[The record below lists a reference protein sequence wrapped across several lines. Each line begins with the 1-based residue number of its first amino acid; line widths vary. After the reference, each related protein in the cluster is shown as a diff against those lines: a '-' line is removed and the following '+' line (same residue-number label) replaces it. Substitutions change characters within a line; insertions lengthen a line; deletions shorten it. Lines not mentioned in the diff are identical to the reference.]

1 MLIGGLH
8 AGRISLSSLRLD
20 HTGGNF
26 AEDAL
31 ERLREY
37 GIFYCPSWLEEPV
50 LESVRQEFEL
60 AFSEVRN
67 TDPAQLTDEGKV
79 PVSRYGRTRTG
90 AQLRFDNDAEFVNRL
105 PISRAIFSQDW
116 MADLAGS
123 YLGIPCTLNRHI
135 ILTDDFD
142 PDQEII
148 PHHFDEMNALKFY
161 VCLDDIDRE
170 NGPFQAI
177 PGTTEPTSR
186 LRVNEWL
193 RHEKFDDV
201 RQRVFEQHNEEV
213 IHALYGQFKATLRSR
228 ELTFQVPAGSL
239 LVFDTD
245 TVHRAGLLSPGRRR
259 RIIRA
264 SSYRGIWP

>member
-8 AGRISLSSLRLD
+8 SGRIPLSDLRLD
-20 HTGGNF
+20 LTSDNF
-26 AEDAL
+26 AADAL
-31 ERLREY
+31 GRLREY
-37 GIFYCPSWLEEPV
+37 GMFYCRGWLEEPV

-60 AFSEVRN
+60 AFSEVREK
-67 TDPAQLTDEGKV
+67 DPAGLTDEGKV
-79 PVSRYGRTRTG
+79 PVSRYGKTRTG
-90 AQLRFDNDAEFVNRL
+90 AQLRFGNDAEFANRL
-105 PISRAIFSQDW
+105 PASHEVFGQDW

-135 ILTDDFD
+135 VLTDDFD

-148 PHHFDEMNALKFY
+148 SHHFDEMNALKFY
-161 VCLDDIDRE
+161 VPLDDIDRE

-186 LRVNEWL
+186 LRVAEWL

-201 RQRVFEQHNEEV
+201 RQRVFEQHSEEV

-245 TVHRAGLLSPGRRR
+245 TIHRAGLLSPGRRR